1 MKDNLEIYKE
11 LKTKY
16 SLDELSDA
24 VLMSDNSEDANS
36 KKEEVEFV
44 EMRLKRRNE
53 LSEKDQL
60 LSNLLSLKY
69 QMKSY
74 IKDRKFDKDKG
85 VGSFLELYLKHI
97 GRTQK
102 DLSEEINVHP
112 SRLNRIIKGK
122 EKLGKS
128 LVYRLESHS
137 GDLIPALYWWKVM
150 QLEIEQE
157 IKTEKRER
165 ELEKRHVKRT
175 VYRA

>member
-1 MKDNLEIYKE
+1 MNEKIKVYKE
-11 LKTKY
+11 LSEQY
-16 SLDELSDA
+16 NLEELSDA
-24 VLMSDNSEDANS
+24 VLMSESENDAES
-36 KKEEVEFV
+36 QEIEAEFV
-44 EMRLKRRNE
+44 RMRLEKRGQ
-53 LSEKDQL
+53 LSEKEQL

-74 IKDRKFDKDKG
+74 INTRAFDSNKRIG
-85 VGSFLELYLKHI
+85 NFIELYLQYV

-102 DLSEEINVHP
+102 ELSEEINIHS

-150 QLEIEQE
+150 QIEVEQE
-157 IKTEKRER
+157 IMTERRER
-165 ELEKRHVKRT
+165 EIEKRHVKRIA
-175 VYRA
+175 YRA

>member
-1 MKDNLEIYKE
+1 MNEKIKVYKE
-11 LKTKY
+11 LSEQY
-16 SLDELSDA
+16 NLEELSDA
-24 VLMSDNSEDANS
+24 VLMSES
-36 KKEEVEFV
+36 KNDTESQQIEADFV
-44 EMRLKRRNE
+44 RMRLERRGQ
-53 LSEKDQL
+53 LSEKEQL

-74 IKDRKFDKDKG
+74 IKIRAFDSNKRIG
-85 VGSFLELYLKHI
+85 NFIELYLQHV

-102 DLSEEINVHP
+102 DLSEEINIHP

-150 QLEIEQE
+150 QIEVEQE
-157 IKTEKRER
+157 IMTERKER
-165 ELEKRHVKRT
+165 EIEKRHVKRIA
-175 VYRA
+175 YRA